1 MMNSLDL
8 ACPPERDLAH
18 QAVCKLLSAVGG
30 RLAAAVNRYIEAQ
43 VRYHER
49 LFGDLTDGR
58 EGTEGMNIEFY
69 LPWDGLFM

>member
-18 QAVCKLLSAVGG
+18 QAAQRLLSAVGG
-30 RLAAAVNRYIEAQ
+30 RLAAAVNWYIEAQ

-49 LFGDLTDGR
+49 LFRDLIDGG
-58 EGTEGMNIEFY
+58 EGTEGMNRGLY
-69 LPWDGLFM
+69 LYWDGLSM